1 MEHVYQFVSNLSW
14 KNYWPTRYDKMD
26 IRKNV
31 YLINTVISI
40 KKKKHARYIT

>member
-14 KNYWPTRYDKMD
+14 KNYTRYDKMD

-31 YLINTVISI
+31 HLINTVISI